1 MELNEYPK
9 ITLTVSNK
17 SNDYKLLSDLY
28 SIKLSCFNEIKDLN
42 NKFDALKQIIEFIEV
57 EPRINYSFLLEL
69 KEKKLEYYENEE
81 KWDFQ
86 KNFYMLQKTLTT
98 DEVKSL
104 TGEDIINPIDE
115 LKNTFS
121 EIISNKISEV
131 NRYEFNFPV
140 IYGIERLRLKFYE
153 TYLILKKNNY
163 YKLFKDY
170 VDIIDK
176 DEDIR
181 KYSPDDY
188 GFCPKMYLF
197 ILTITE
203 MIPDCEKLIY
213 LKKYFIK
220 NTLIEKEIPPIIKNG
235 EINIGEYDDDN
246 YFIQI
251 KDKIHI
257 INKKDYIIESL
268 SDEII
273 KYNNCPFKI
282 LLMRN
287 MAFKKYMKECGEE
300 GFLAGLHLYDSFIK
314 YIKEF
319 LKSKAMKELF
329 NNNQD
334 FTNISALIQNDKY
347 LDEILS
353 TKHFKFLPFFQ
364 INQFYGFT
372 NKEFLISVIDA
383 KPIIVQGLPKLD
395 ETENEENLFYI
406 CLLFYIT
413 LIFITSLHE
422 IVMHFTSGYLN
433 FISEKKL
440 SSDSPKD
447 NNFNDG
453 GYYFE
458 SKIIGGNKRFK
469 VIKLKHI
476 ICLLDGRVCKKSLS
490 EFQKDLKKKIEI
502 NNQFEE
508 EKKEGLLGDFLK
520 LYKIDFNIFKKK
532 TTKLFVNCRNFS
544 SIGIHLGSKVI
555 SSGWGHH
562 TKK

>member
-1 MELNEYPK
+1 MESNEHPK
-9 ITLTVSNK
+9 ITLKVSNK
-17 SNDYKLLSDLY
+17 SKDYKLLSELY
-28 SIKLSCFNEIKDLN
+28 SIKLNYFNKIKDLK
-42 NKFDALKQIIEFIEV
+42 NKFNDLKQIIEFIEV
-57 EPRINYSFLLEL
+57 DPRINYSFLLEL
-69 KEKKLEYYENEE
+69 KEKKLEYYENGE

-98 DEVKSL
+98 NELKSL
-104 TGEDIINPIDE
+104 TGKDIINPIDE
-115 LKNTFS
+115 LINTFS
-121 EIISNKISEV
+121 AIISNKNCEV

-153 TYLILKKNNY
+153 TYIILKKNKHYN
-163 YKLFKDY
+163 LFEDY
-170 VDIIDK
+170 VKIINK
-176 DEDIR
+176 DEDII

-203 MIPDCEKLIY
+203 MIPYCEKLNY

-220 NTLIEKEIPPIIKNG
+220 NTIIEVEKCPIIKNE
-235 EINIGEYDDDN
+235 EINIYKYDNDN

-251 KDKIHI
+251 KDKKYI
-257 INKKDYIIESL
+257 INKNDYIIESL

-287 MAFKKYMKECGEE
+287 IAFKKYMEEYGEK
-300 GFLAGLHLYDSFIK
+300 GFLAELNLYDSFIK
-314 YIKEF
+314 YIKQF
-319 LKSKAMKELF
+319 LKSKAMKNLF
-329 NNNQD
+329 DNEPD
-334 FTNISALIQNDKY
+334 FTNISTLIQDDKY

-364 INQFYGFT
+364 INNFYGFT

-383 KPIIVQGLPKLD
+383 KPIIVQGLSELD
-395 ETENEENLFYI
+395 ENENEENLLHI

-413 LIFITSLHE
+413 LIFIISLHE

-433 FISEKKL
+433 FMSEKKIR
-440 SSDSPKD
+440 SDSPKG
-447 NNFNDG
+447 NFNDG

-469 VIKLKHI
+469 IIKLKHI
-476 ICLLDGRVCKKSLS
+476 ICLLDGRVCKKSLE
-490 EFQKDLKKKIEI
+490 EFQNDLKNKIEI
-502 NNQFEE
+502 NNLLEE

-520 LYKIDFNIFKKK
+520 LYKIDFNVFKKK
-532 TTKLFVNCRNFS
+532 TSKLFINCRNFS
-544 SIGIHLGSKVI
+544 SIGIHLGPKVI
-555 SSGWGHH
+555 SSAWGHH